1 MQQMG
6 WAANVDFTN
15 NRDEV
20 LWNKF
25 LKDSRYQGADHYEE
39 VLGVY
44 EGACTYWSG
53 AYRPTNES
61 MMRSNTH
68 GFNAPSR
75 EAIYK
80 RIMQTAYGSI
90 WEYDYETFVEFDQA
104 HLPTPT
110 ETRTRATREEA
121 SRPFTPPVF
130 TNKTISVK

>member
-1 MQQMG
+1 
-6 WAANVDFTN
+6 
-15 NRDEV
+15 
-20 LWNKF
+20 
-25 LKDSRYQGADHYEE
+25 
-39 VLGVY
+39 
-44 EGACTYWSG
+44 
-53 AYRPTNES
+53 
-61 MMRSNTH
+61 MRSNTH

-121 SRPFTPPVF
+121 SRPFNPPVF
-130 TNKTISVK
+130 TNKTISIK